1 MIELKDV
8 SYVYHLSDTDG
19 NRIINPVISHLSMT
33 IPGGEFVVLTGSSGC
48 GKTTLCRMINGLVPH
63 YFEGELKGKI
73 LVDGEEVSSQP
84 IYQTAKKVGSVFQ
97 NPRSQFFNVDTTSEL
112 AFTAENQGRNPESI
126 LHDIKDVT
134 KKLNIE
140 TLLDRSMFQLSGGE
154 KQKIACGSVAVADQ
168 PVIVLD
174 EPTSNLDMEAIKDL
188 EIILEKWKK
197 AGKTIVIA
205 EHRLFF
211 LRNLADRVFVLEDGA
226 LKHELTGKQ
235 FRELQIEEMEDMG
248 LRTDS
253 LSKVMLKN
261 TAQKSDTY
269 IKIHNVKFTY
279 SDKIHGIDIPE
290 ANIPANRVIGIIG
303 HNGAGKSTFAKT
315 LCGLNR
321 KAKGNVTIKDETILA
336 KKMSEHCYMIAQD
349 VNHMLFTESVLDEI
363 LLSIPDDISAKEQ
376 IEKATNTLR
385 HLDMEEGKELHP
397 MSLSGGQKQRVAI
410 ASGLVSYKNILFFDV
425 PTSGLDYAH
434 MVQTANVLK
443 HAKEQ
448 GKTVFVIT
456 HDLELLSLS
465 ADYILHIENG
475 KIKDCYLLDDEGYI
489 KLRNFFIQ

>member
-349 VNHMLFTESVLDEI
+349 VNHMLFTESVLH
-363 LLSIPDDISAKEQ
+363 Q
-376 IEKATNTLR
+376 I
-385 HLDMEEGKELHP
+385 
-397 MSLSGGQKQRVAI
+397 I
-410 ASGLVSYKNILFFDV
+410 IF
-425 PTSGLDYAH
+425 
-434 MVQTANVLK
+434 
-443 HAKEQ
+443 
-448 GKTVFVIT
+448 
-456 HDLELLSLS
+456 
-465 ADYILHIENG
+465 
-475 KIKDCYLLDDEGYI
+475 
-489 KLRNFFIQ
+489 

>member
-315 LCGLNR
+315 LCDLNR

-410 ASGLVSYKNILFFDV
+410 ASGLVSNKNILFLDE